1 MKSAGEDT
9 SADESC
15 FKNSIVW
22 PKAKCKFNMEN
33 CLLAW
38 ENSDFDITNFNIQAK
53 NKASIKL
60 VLSNYLCLTMADKV
74 CMDVWRELIK
84 GQ

>member
-33 CLLAW
+33 CLLGW

-53 NKASIKL
+53 IKL
-60 VLSNYLCLTMADKV
+60 QLSWY
-74 CMDVWRELIK
+74 
-84 GQ
+84 

>member
-1 MKSAGEDT
+1 
-9 SADESC
+9 
-15 FKNSIVW
+15 
-22 PKAKCKFNMEN
+22 MEN
-33 CLLAW
+33 CLLGW
-38 ENSDFDITNFNIQAK
+38 ENSDFDITNFKIQAK